1 MDNEFNVID
10 HERLNTAIAYHGMGD
25 LIPYLCKSFDGQLIH
40 RPWLALKNP
49 HTHCNIEPLN
59 LVVNTNTGYWIDR
72 SCGDSGPD
80 ILSLV
85 AYLFNLAPNK
95 AALRIIEE
103 MRLSHE

>member
-1 MDNEFNVID
+1 MDNDFNVLD
-10 HERLNTAIAYHGMGD
+10 LEQLKTVIAYHGMGE
-25 LIPYLCKSFDGQLIH
+25 LIPYLCKSFDGRLIH

-49 HTHCNIEPLN
+49 HNPCNIEPLN

-72 SCGDSGPD
+72 ICGDSGSD